1 MKKLNLAPF
10 AILLALPVSAQ
21 EPLASDSFQGLELRG
36 IGPALMSGRIA
47 DIAVHPKRRSTWY
60 VAVGSGGVWK
70 TTNSGTTWSPI
81 FDAQSAYSIGCL
93 ALDPTNPE
101 IVWVGTG
108 ENVSGRHVG
117 YGDGVYR
124 SLDGGRSFQR
134 MGLGSSEHISKIVVD
149 PRDSNVVYAASEGPL
164 WSAGGERGVFKT
176 TDGGTTW
183 SPSLTIGENTG
194 VADLEQ
200 DPRNPDVLFA
210 AAYQRRRHVWSFLG
224 GGPESGIHKT
234 TDGGKTWRLLS
245 SGLPSVHMGKIGL
258 AISPVAPDVVYAT
271 IEAADDKSGFYRS
284 LDSGEH
290 WEKRSEYKSGG
301 TGPHYYQEIYASP
314 HDRDRLYQM
323 DVWIHVTENGGESF
337 APLGEPYKHSD
348 NHALAFD
355 PDDPDYLLA
364 GSDGGLYETW
374 DHGKSWKFISNLPV
388 TQVYK
393 LALDNAEPFY
403 NLYGGMQDNNA
414 QVGPSRTPNVH
425 GIQNSDWF
433 NTVSGDG
440 YAGQIDPTD
449 PNLIYSEWQY
459 GSLTRYDRGTGEL
472 VDIKP
477 QPAKG
482 DPPERWNWDAPILI
496 SPHSHTRLYFGSQ
509 RLWRSDDRGDSWTAI
524 SPDLSRGRNRYEMEV
539 MGRVWSVDD
548 LYDLGAMSWY
558 GNTTAISESPL
569 IEGLIYVG
577 TDDGMVQVTEDSGA
591 TWRRV
596 DSFPDVAE
604 LAFVNEVKASLHDRD
619 TVFVVLDNHKVGD
632 YSPHLLR
639 SLDRGRTWSSIRG
652 DLPDRH
658 ILWSMVE
665 DHVKPELLFVGTEFG
680 IFFTV
685 DGGTHWVKL
694 TGGAPTIAFR
704 DLEIQ
709 RRENDLVGASFGRGF
724 YILDDYSPLRQV
736 GPELLARDAVLFPAR
751 RALLYVPQVP
761 LGLREKANLGG
772 GHFTA
777 PNPPYGAVF
786 TYHLGKD
793 LESPKEARRR
803 TEAELAKAGKD
814 VPFPGIDAL
823 DAEALAD
830 EPSVVLEVRN
840 EAGDVIRRIEG
851 PKTKGFHRVA
861 WDLRY
866 PPPNPTELKPRVLES
881 LWERHPVGPMVTP
894 NTYRASLWTE
904 AGGEVKPLSE
914 PQSFEVVAWER
925 STLPVQDRTEV
936 LRFRDKTWELQRR
949 ALAAS
954 RMTDEALE
962 RVSYMN
968 KAVLDARSV
977 PSDLPPRLR
986 AAELGL
992 KAVKTKLEGDPV
1004 RARLSEPAVPGVL
1017 ERVGHIVGNDWDTT
1031 YGPTATHR
1039 ASLAVAEEELAE
1051 ASAELERLV
1060 ETELRELDEALDRAG
1075 APWTPGR
1082 RP

>member
-1 MKKLNLAPF
+1 
-10 AILLALPVSAQ
+10 
-21 EPLASDSFQGLELRG
+21 
-36 IGPALMSGRIA
+36 MSGRIA
-47 DIAVHPKRRSTWY
+47 DIAIHPKRRSTWY

-70 TTNSGTTWSPI
+70 TTNSGTTWSSI
-81 FDAQSAYSIGCL
+81 FDTQSAYSIGCV

-124 SLDGGRSFQR
+124 SLDGGRSFQP
-134 MGLGSSEHISKIVVD
+134 MGLRTSEHISKILVD

-176 TDGGTTW
+176 TDGGATW
-183 SPSLTIGENTG
+183 TPVLSIGENTG
-194 VADLEQ
+194 VTDLEQ
-200 DPRNPDVLFA
+200 DPGNPDVLYA

-234 TDGGKTWRLLS
+234 TDGGKTWRRLA

-271 IEAADDKSGFYRS
+271 IDAADDKSGFYRS

-290 WEKRSEYKSGG
+290 WEKRSDYRSGG

-314 HDRDRLYQM
+314 HDRDRVYQM
-323 DVWIHVTENGGESF
+323 DVWIHLTENGGETF
-337 APLGEPYKHSD
+337 AILGEPYKHSD

-374 DHGKSWKFISNLPV
+374 DHGKNWKFVSNLPV

-403 NLYGGMQDNNA
+403 NVYGGMQDNNA

-482 DPPERWNWDAPILI
+482 DAPERWNWDAPILI

-509 RLWRSDDRGDSWTAI
+509 RLWRSDDRGDSWTKL
-524 SPDLSRGRNRYEMEV
+524 SSDLSRGRNRYEMEI

-558 GNTTAISESPL
+558 GNTTAISESPVV
-569 IEGLIYVG
+569 EGLLYVG
-577 TDDGMVQVTEDSGA
+577 TDDGMVQVTEDAGA

-596 DSFPDVAE
+596 DRFSGVPEV
-604 LAFVNEVKASLHDRD
+604 AFVNEVKASLHDPD
-619 TVFVVLDNHKVGD
+619 TVYVVLDNHKAGD
-632 YSPHLLR
+632 YSPYLMKSR
-639 SLDRGRTWSSIRG
+639 DRGRTWSSIRG

-665 DHVKPELLFVGTEFG
+665 DHVKTELLFVGTEFG

-685 DGGTHWVKL
+685 DAGAHWVKL
-694 TGGAPTIAFR
+694 TGGVPTIAFR

-709 RRENDLVGASFGRGF
+709 RRESDLVGASFGRGF

-736 GPELLARDAVLFPAR
+736 SPELLSRDAVLFQVR
-751 RALLYVPQVP
+751 KTLLYVPRVP
-761 LGLREKANLGG
+761 LGLREKANQGG
-772 GHFTA
+772 AHFTA
-777 PNPPYGAVF
+777 PNPAFGAVF

-793 LESPKEARRR
+793 LESAKEARRK
-803 TEAELAKAGKD
+803 TEAELAKEGKD
-814 VPFPGIDAL
+814 APFPGFDAL
-823 DAEALAD
+823 TAEALEG
-830 EPSVVLEVRN
+830 EPAIVLDVRDASGGVV
-840 EAGDVIRRIEG
+840 RRIEG
-851 PKTKGFHRVA
+851 VKTKGFHRVA

-866 PPPNPTELKPRVLES
+866 PPPNPTELKPRVITSLFES
-881 LWERHPVGPMVTP
+881 PPVGPMVAP
-894 NTYRASLWTE
+894 GTYRVSLWKE
-904 AGGEVKPLSE
+904 ASGQVTKLADE
-914 PQSFEVVAWER
+914 QSFEVVAWES

-936 LRFRDKTWELQRR
+936 LRFRERTWELNRR

-954 RMTDEALE
+954 RMADEALE

-968 KAVLDARSV
+968 KALLDARTASA
-977 PSDLPPRLR
+977 DLAVRLR

-992 KAVKTKLEGDPV
+992 KEVKAKLEGDPV

-1017 ERVGHIVGNDWDTT
+1017 DRIGHIVGSDWETT

-1039 ASLAVAEEELAE
+1039 ASLAVAEEELAA
-1051 ASAELERLV
+1051 ASTELGRLV
-1060 ETELRELDEALDRAG
+1060 ETELRALDEALERAG

-1082 RP
+1082 RPN

>member
-1 MKKLNLAPF
+1 MKK
-10 AILLALPVSAQ
+10 ILVFLLLSIPASGQEALDSK
-21 EPLASDSFQGLELRG
+21 SFQGLALRG

-47 DIAVHPKRRSTWY
+47 DIAVHPRRRSTWY

-81 FDAQSAYSIGCL
+81 FDGQSTYSVGCV

-117 YGDGVYR
+117 YGDGVYK
-124 SLDGGRSFQR
+124 SLDGGRSFQH
-134 MGLGSSEHISKIVVD
+134 MGLRSSEHLSKILVD

-176 TDGGTTW
+176 TDGGATW
-183 SPSLTIGENTG
+183 TQVLLIGENTG
-194 VADLEQ
+194 VTDLEQ
-200 DPRNPDVLFA
+200 DPRNPDVLYA

-234 TDGGKTWRLLS
+234 TDGGRTWRRIS

-258 AISPVAPDVVYAT
+258 AVSPVAPDVVYAT
-271 IEAADDKSGFYRS
+271 IEAAEDKSGFYRS

-290 WEKRSEYKSGG
+290 WEKRSDYRSGG

-314 HDRDRLYQM
+314 HDRDRVYQM
-323 DVWIHVTENGGESF
+323 DVWIHLTENGGGSF

-374 DHGKSWKFISNLPV
+374 DHGKSWKFVSNLPV

-403 NLYGGMQDNNA
+403 NVYGGMQDNNA

-496 SPHSHTRLYFGSQ
+496 SPHSPTRLYFGSQ
-509 RLWRSDDRGDSWTAI
+509 RLWRSDDRGDSWTPI

-569 IEGLIYVG
+569 VEGLLYVG
-577 TDDGMVQVTEDSGA
+577 TDDGRVQVSEDSGT
-591 TWRRV
+591 TWRPV
-596 DSFPDVAE
+596 DRFPGAPD

-619 TVFVVLDNHKVGD
+619 TVYLVLDNHKVGD
-632 YSPHLLR
+632 YSPYLLKSR
-639 SLDRGRTWSSIRG
+639 DRGRTFTSIRG

-658 ILWSMVE
+658 ILWSIVE

-685 DGGTHWVKL
+685 DGGTRWVKL
-694 TGGAPTIAFR
+694 EGGVPTIAFR

-736 GPELLARDAVLFPAR
+736 SPELLTRDAVLFPVR
-751 RALLYVPQVP
+751 KALLYVPEVP
-761 LGLREKANLGG
+761 LGLREKANQGG
-772 GHFTA
+772 AHFTA

-793 LESPKEARRR
+793 LES
-803 TEAELAKAGKD
+803 AKATRRKTEEELLKEGKD
-814 VPFPGIDAL
+814 APFPGFDTLA
-823 DAEALAD
+823 AEALED
-830 EPSVVLEVRN
+830 DPSIVLEVRDGGGN
-840 EAGDVIRRIEG
+840 VVRRIEG

-881 LWERHPVGPMVTP
+881 LWERHPAGPMVTP
-894 NTYRASLWTE
+894 GTYRVSLWEE
-904 AGGEVKPLSE
+904 AGGQVTPLSE
-914 PQSFEVVAWER
+914 PEPFEVVAWER
-925 STLPVQDRTEV
+925 STLPVQDRTDV
-936 LRFRDKTWELQRR
+936 LRFREKTWELHRK
-949 ALAAS
+949 ALAAA

-962 RVSYMN
+962 RVAYMR
-968 KAVLDARSV
+968 KALLDTRSA
-977 PSDLPPRLR
+977 PADLAPRLR
-986 AAELGL
+986 AAELAL
-992 KAVKTKLEGDPV
+992 KQVKTKLEGDPV

-1017 ERVGHIVGNDWDTT
+1017 DRIGHIAGNDWETT

-1051 ASAELERLV
+1051 ASEALEGLGTELELI
-1060 ETELRELDEALDRAG
+1060 DNALERAG